1 MGAVTTWAFDGIELP
16 FGNAPHQRWISE
28 SGSVHHRPV
37 PDAEALPGRYL
48 LAGLADAHAHPAVGP
63 SPSGPVALDKAA
75 ALDTLRAWAR
85 SGITLVRDAGSP
97 RGVTLELERE
107 GQLPVLHA
115 AGRFLA
121 PPDRYFPQLLGDP
134 VPGSDL
140 VSCGL
145 AELGRGATWVKVIA
159 DFPDLAAGAGTGTGT
174 EPTYPIELIAE
185 LTAAVHQA
193 GGRVA
198 AHTTTARAAELVAV
212 GVDSIEHGTELDEAA
227 IREMAARGT
236 AWTPTLCGVLAALDN
251 PGLPTEERRYVE
263 GARERLLA
271 LLPLAVSLGVPVLA
285 GTDAEGSIPQEVALL
300 ARLGLQPAEA
310 LAAASTWPRQ
320 YLGAAATSDIVTY
333 HHDPRDDPDEL
344 TRPAAVIVGGTRLI

>member
-1 MGAVTTWAFDGIELP
+1 VTAWAFDGVELP
-16 FGNAPHQRWISE
+16 FGSAPRQWWISE
-28 SGSVHHRPV
+28 SGSVHDRPV
-37 PDAEALPGRYL
+37 PGAEALPGRYL
-48 LAGLADAHAHPAVGP
+48 LAGLADAHAHPAVGHG
-63 SPSGPVALDKAA
+63 PSGPVALGKAA
-75 ALDTLRAWAR
+75 ALDALRAWAR

-97 RGVTLELERE
+97 RGITLELERAE
-107 GQLPVLHA
+107 GLPVLHA

-121 PPDRYFPQLLGDP
+121 PPGRYFPELLGDP

-159 DFPDLAAGAGTGTGT
+159 DFLDLAAGPDTGI
-174 EPTYPIELIAE
+174 EPTYPIDLMAE

-198 AHTTTARAAELVAV
+198 VHSTTARAAELVAI

-227 IREMAARGT
+227 IREMAVRGA
-236 AWTPTLCGVLAALDN
+236 AWTPTLCGTVGALGD
-251 PGLPTEERRYVE
+251 PGLPAEERRYLE
-263 GARERLLA
+263 GARERLAA

-285 GTDAEGSIPQEVALL
+285 GTDAMGSIPQEVALL

-333 HHDPRDDPDEL
+333 HRDPRADPDEL
-344 TRPAAVIVGGTRLI
+344 TRPAAVIAGGTRLI

>member
-1 MGAVTTWAFDGIELP
+1 MAAWAFDGIELP
-16 FGNAPHQRWISE
+16 FGSAPRQWWISE
-28 SGSVHHRPV
+28 TGSVHDRPL
-37 PDAEALPGRYL
+37 PGAEALPGRYL
-48 LAGLADAHAHPAVGP
+48 LAGLADAHAHPAVGHG
-63 SPSGPVALDKAA
+63 PSGPVALGQAA
-75 ALDTLRAWAR
+75 ALDSLRAWAR

-97 RGVTLELERE
+97 RGITLGLEGE
-107 GQLPVLHA
+107 GLPVLHA

-121 PPDRYFPQLLGDP
+121 PPGRYFPELLGDP
-134 VPGSDL
+134 VPGPEL
-140 VSCGL
+140 VACGL

-159 DFPDLAAGAGTGTGT
+159 DFPDLAAGTGA
-174 EPTYPIELIAE
+174 EPTYPIDLIAE

-198 AHTTTARAAELVAV
+198 AHSTTARAAELVAA

-227 IREMAARGT
+227 VREMAARGA
-236 AWTPTLCGVLAALDN
+236 AWTPTLGAMLAAFDD
-251 PGLPTEERRYVE
+251 PGLPAERRRYLE
-263 GARERLLA
+263 EARERLRA

-285 GTDAEGSIPQEVALL
+285 GSDAAGSIPQEVALL

-310 LAAASTWPRQ
+310 LAAASTWARD

-344 TRPAAVIVGGTRLI
+344 TRPAAVIAGGTRLT

>member
-1 MGAVTTWAFDGIELP
+1 VAAWAFDGIELP
-16 FGNAPHQRWISE
+16 FGNAPRQWWISD
-28 SGSVHHRPV
+28 SGAVHDRPV
-37 PDAEALPGRYL
+37 PGAEALPGRYL
-48 LAGLADAHAHPAVGP
+48 LAGLADAHAHPAVGHG
-63 SPSGPVALDKAA
+63 PSGPVALGPAA
-75 ALDTLRAWAR
+75 ALDALRAWAR

-107 GQLPVLHA
+107 AGLPVLHA

-121 PPDRYFPQLLGDP
+121 PPGRYYPELLGDP
-134 VPGSDL
+134 VPGPDL

-159 DFPDLAAGAGTGTGT
+159 DFLNFAGGTGTSI

-185 LTAAVHQA
+185 LAAAVHQA

-198 AHTTTARAAELVAV
+198 AHSTTARAAELVAI

-227 IREMAARGT
+227 IREMAERGT
-236 AWTPTLCGVLAALDN
+236 AWTPTLCGTVAMLDN
-251 PGLPTEERRYVE
+251 PSLPDEERRYLE

-344 TRPAAVIVGGTRLI
+344 ARPAAVIVGGTRLI

>member
-1 MGAVTTWAFDGIELP
+1 VQD
-16 FGNAPHQRWISE
+16 
-28 SGSVHHRPV
+28 RPI
-37 PDAEALPGRYL
+37 PAAEALPGRYL
-48 LAGLADAHAHPAVGP
+48 LPGLADAHAHPAVGHG
-63 SPSGPVALDKAA
+63 PSGPVALDKAA
-75 ALDTLRAWAR
+75 AQDTLRAWAR

-97 RGVTLELERE
+97 RGITLEIE
-107 GQLPVLHA
+107 GEGLPVIHA

-121 PPDRYFPQLLGDP
+121 PPGRYFPELLGDP
-134 VPGSDL
+134 VPGPDL

-159 DFPDLAAGAGTGTGT
+159 DFVNLATGGGT
-174 EPTYPIELIAE
+174 EPAYPIELIAE

-198 AHTTTARAAELVAV
+198 AHSTSAFAAELVAI
-212 GVDSIEHGTELDEAA
+212 GVDSIEHGTELGEAA
-227 IREMAARGT
+227 IRDMAARGT
-236 AWTPTLCGVLAALDN
+236 AWTPTLCGTVAMLDN
-251 PGLPTEERRYVE
+251 PSVSGQERRYLE

-310 LAAASTWPRQ
+310 LAAASTWPRA

-344 TRPAAVIVGGTRLI
+344 ARPAAVIAGGTRLI

>member
-1 MGAVTTWAFDGIELP
+1 VAAWAFDGIELP
-16 FGNAPHQRWISE
+16 FGNAPRQWWISE
-28 SGSVHHRPV
+28 TGSVHDRPV
-37 PDAEALPGRYL
+37 PGAEALPGRYL
-48 LAGLADAHAHPAVGP
+48 LAGLADAHAHPAVGHG
-63 SPSGPVALDKAA
+63 PSGPVALGKTAA
-75 ALDTLRAWAR
+75 QDALRAWAR

-97 RGVTLELERE
+97 RGITLELELERE
-107 GQLPVLHA
+107 EGLPVLHA

-121 PPDRYFPQLLGDP
+121 PPGRYFPELLGDP
-134 VPGSDL
+134 VPGPDL

-159 DFPDLAAGAGTGTGT
+159 DFPNLAAGTGP

-185 LTAAVHQA
+185 LTAAVHQV

-198 AHTTTARAAELVAV
+198 AHSTTARAAELVAI

-227 IREMAARGT
+227 VRAMAERGA
-236 AWTPTLCGVLAALDN
+236 AWTPTLGAMFAAFDN
-251 PGLPTEERRYVE
+251 PGLPAE
-263 GARERLLA
+263 GRQYLEQARERLLA

-285 GTDAEGSIPQEVALL
+285 GSDAAASISQEVALL

-320 YLGAAATSDIVTY
+320 YLGGAATSDIVTY

-344 TRPAAVIVGGTRLI
+344 TRPAAVIAGGTRLT

>member
-1 MGAVTTWAFDGIELP
+1 MAAWAFDGIELP
-16 FGNAPHQRWISE
+16 FGTARRQWWISE
-28 SGSVHHRPV
+28 TGSVHDRPV

-48 LAGLADAHAHPAVGP
+48 LAGLADAHAHPAVGHG
-63 SPSGPVALDKAA
+63 PSGPVALGQEA

-97 RGVTLELERE
+97 RGITLDLERTA
-107 GQLPVLHA
+107 GLPVLHA

-121 PPDRYFPQLLGDP
+121 PPGRYFPELLGDP
-134 VPGSDL
+134 VPGPDL

-145 AELGRGATWVKVIA
+145 GELGRGATWVKVIA
-159 DFPDLAAGAGTGTGT
+159 DFPDLAAGTGA
-174 EPTYPIELIAE
+174 EPTYPLELIAE
-185 LTAAVHQA
+185 LTAAVHRA

-198 AHTTTARAAELVAV
+198 AHSTTARAAELVAI

-227 IREMAARGT
+227 VRAMAERGT
-236 AWTPTLCGVLAALDN
+236 AWTPTLGAMLAAFDD
-251 PGLPTEERRYVE
+251 PGLPDGRRRYLDE
-263 GARERLLA
+263 ARERLRA

-285 GTDAEGSIPQEVALL
+285 GSDAAASIPQEVALL
-300 ARLGLQPAEA
+300 AGLGLQPAEA

-333 HHDPRDDPDEL
+333 HHDPRDDPGEL
-344 TRPAAVIVGGTRLI
+344 ARPAAVIAGGTRLA

>member
-1 MGAVTTWAFDGIELP
+1 VAAWAFDGIELP
-16 FGNAPHQRWISE
+16 FGSAPRQWWISE
-28 SGSVHHRPV
+28 SGSVHDRPV
-37 PDAEALPGRYL
+37 PDAEILPGRYL
-48 LAGLADAHAHPAVGP
+48 LAGLADAHAHPAVGLGL
-63 SPSGPVALDKAA
+63 SGPVALDKAA

-97 RGVTLELERE
+97 RGITLELERE
-107 GQLPVLHA
+107 ERLPVLQA

-121 PPDRYFPQLLGDP
+121 PPGRYFPELLGDP
-134 VPGSDL
+134 VPGSEL

-159 DFPDLAAGAGTGTGT
+159 DFPNLAAGTGP

-198 AHTTTARAAELVAV
+198 AHSTTARAAELVAI

-227 IREMAARGT
+227 IREMAARGA
-236 AWTPTLCGVLAALDN
+236 AWTPTLSAMLAALDN
-251 PGLPTEERRYVE
+251 PGLPAERRRYLE
-263 GARERLLA
+263 QARERLSA

-285 GTDAEGSIPQEVALL
+285 GTDAAASISQEVALL

-344 TRPAAVIVGGTRLI
+344 TRPAAVIAGGTRLI